1 MKVTLHKQVKYFEV
15 DTAFK
20 LKLGHLFRLLQEA
33 AIDHSE
39 KIGLGSKTLVEGGS
53 VWVLNRV
60 EVEILRYPEYL
71 EELTLITWHKG
82 SQGYRAYRDF
92 ILYAGDEKI
101 ATAASMWLY
110 VDTQRRRIIRI
121 PAGVS
126 AAYTIETES
135 AMDNRFDT
143 WKAET
148 RFTPTFSKS
157 ISVRTSDYDP
167 LGHVN
172 NAVYLD
178 YVDTLVTHALN
189 NGAGIGRLI
198 IEFKK
203 ELGQDVETV
212 EAGLAKT
219 PTGYVFKIFRQ
230 DTVYAAGELTLN
242 STS

>member
-33 AIDHSE
+33 AIEHSE
-39 KIGLGSKTLVEGGS
+39 QVGLGSKTLVDGGS

-60 EVEILRYPEYL
+60 EAEILRYPEYL
-71 EELTLITWHKG
+71 EALTLVTWHKG
-82 SQGYRAYRDF
+82 SKGYRAYRDF

-121 PAGVS
+121 PEDVS
-126 AAYTIETES
+126 AAYTSEAES

-143 WKAET
+143 WKADT
-148 RFTPTFSKS
+148 RFTPAFSKP

-178 YVDTLVTHALN
+178 YVETLATHALEN
-189 NGAGIGRLI
+189 FSGIGRLI
-198 IEFKK
+198 VEFKK
-203 ELGQDVETV
+203 ELGQDVEAV
-212 EAGLAKT
+212 EAGLAEAT
-219 PTGYVFKIFRQ
+219 NGYVFKIFNQ

-242 STS
+242 STF